1 VFDEVTK
8 RETGKRAA
16 RRGAYVAAS
25 AALQIL
31 AVAVLVL
38 LTGRTGTP
46 PMPEKVVDVR
56 FIRPAAPPAPP
67 PPAPSA
73 PAASRAPESRRRSE
87 PSRPP
92 APHPPMVQPR
102 EIPPE
107 LQPSVAPEP
116 PAAEAAGEGAAAGVE
131 GGVTG
136 GVAGGVGGGQPG
148 AGAVDEAPRHMTTG
162 FQKPREA
169 RPGCVRSSMR
179 VPPQLQ
185 GFVSG
190 TISVKFAVFKD
201 GSAGQVQV
209 VTPTDPQIAEIIRRG
224 IESCEWIPGTDER
237 GRPTAIWVIMPLRFA
252 GG

>member
-25 AALQIL
+25 AVLQIL

-38 LTGRTGTP
+38 ITGRTSAP
-46 PMPEKVVDVR
+46 AIPEKVVDVR
-56 FIRPAAPPAPP
+56 FIRPTAPPAPP
-67 PPAPSA
+67 PPAPPA
-73 PAASRAPESRRRSE
+73 PAARRAPESRQRAE
-87 PSRPP
+87 PSRP
-92 APHPPMVQPR
+92 AVPHLPMVQPR
-102 EIPPE
+102 EIPPD
-107 LQPSVAPEP
+107 LQPTVAPDP
-116 PAAEAAGEGAAAGVE
+116 PAAEAAGDGGTAGVE
-131 GGVTG
+131 GGVAG
-136 GVAGGVGGGQPG
+136 GVAGGQPG

-209 VTPTDPQIAEIIRRG
+209 VTPTDPQIAEIVRRG